1 MTVYAAPRPRAWR
14 ARPRCRWRAL
24 TGFCQDQEP
33 LCLAQ
38 VEPKVHV
45 PARLEGR
52 NDLFGHRDLGAI
64 ARVSSRARVP
74 LLDREHAK
82 AAQFNPISPRQ
93 CSRDRVQN
101 GVDDGLHVPLVQVRV
116 LLGDPLNQFRLD
128 HAGFRSRD
136 RAGSSYRVLPNPI
149 SNIRQE
155 ATVLDG
161 IGFTVPD
168 SGESR
173 LGRVPAQPARLRFS
187 RKSSAPE
194 GAVINRWPASGAR
207 TMAARLGPPSGT
219 RAVGFQG

>member
-1 MTVYAAPRPRAWR
+1 MTVYAAPGPRAWR
-14 ARPRCRWRAL
+14 ARPGCRWRDL

-33 LCLAQ
+33 LCLAW
-38 VEPKVHV
+38 VEAAVHV
-45 PARLEGR
+45 AAGLEGR

-64 ARVSSRARVP
+64 ARVSSHARVP

-82 AAQFNPISPRQ
+82 AAQFNPIPLRQ
-93 CSRDRVQN
+93 RGRDRVQN

-136 RAGSSYRVLPNPI
+136 RASSSYRVLPNPI
-149 SNIRQE
+149 SNIMQE

-173 LGRVPAQPARLRFS
+173 LGRVPAQPARLKFS
-187 RKSSAPE
+187 RKS
-194 GAVINRWPASGAR
+194 GACTARGFLDTISGHKMLLR
-207 TMAARLGPPSGT
+207 GRLY
-219 RAVGFQG
+219 